1 MNNNNIFY
9 GNPFVPSWK
18 FGDPNMPLASSIIA
32 FIILFGFHGTHIGL
46 ESLHGFKGIC
56 WSIFIVIPT
65 KELNAMAHI
74 GGSIISL
81 NV

>member
-1 MNNNNIFY
+1 MNEQQPFC
-9 GNPFVPSWK
+9 GNPLISSWK
-18 FGDPNMPLASSIIA
+18 CGDPYMPLASSLIA
-32 FIILFGFHGTHIGL
+32 FIFPLGFHGTHIEL

-56 WSIFIVIPT
+56 WSIFILIPT
-65 KELNAMAHI
+65 KEFNAMAHI

>member
-1 MNNNNIFY
+1 MLLFSNI
-9 GNPFVPSWK
+9 N
-18 FGDPNMPLASSIIA
+18 A
-32 FIILFGFHGTHIGL
+32 FILPLGFHGTHIGL
-46 ESLHGFKGIC
+46 EGLHGFKGIC

-65 KELNAMAHI
+65 KEFHAMAHI